1 MSFELKPSVIH
12 QNGVEFNQEAIG
24 DNASHVTCD
33 CHVFVTFF
41 VTVCNFELILSVTH
55 QNGVEFNQEA
65 IGDNASHV
73 TCDCHVFVTFF
84 VTV

>member
-1 MSFELKPSVIH
+1 MTVCHFELIPSVIH

-41 VTVCNFELILSVTH
+41 VTVCNFELIPSVIH
-55 QNGVEFNQEA
+55 QNGVEFN
-65 IGDNASHV
+65 
-73 TCDCHVFVTFF
+73 
-84 VTV
+84 